1 VIVQKRPSRL
11 LILPFLL
18 PTIAGCAGTQP
29 VAYTGISSASMLRS
43 NPKDDGHIPLVYAA
57 PGVDLGRYSTAV
69 IDPVAIYNGPDQQ
82 FGDTSL
88 EDKKAIADYAQQ
100 QFAKKVASRF
110 KIVSDAGTATLRL
123 HLTLTGIE
131 TSAPVLSTVTKVLPI
146 SLVANTVQTVR
157 GKEGMFTGSVSFSV
171 EIFDSATNRLL
182 LAYVSKQFPWAED
195 VTASFGPLD
204 AARAGIRNGADDLLT
219 ELAQAPNVRNRS

>member
-1 VIVQKRPSRL
+1 
-11 LILPFLL
+11 
-18 PTIAGCAGTQP
+18 
-29 VAYTGISSASMLRS
+29 MLRS
-43 NPKDDGHIPLVYAA
+43 NPKDDGHIPLIYAA

-69 IDPVAIYNGPDQQ
+69 IDPVVVYNGPDQQ

-88 EDKKAIADYAQQ
+88 EDEKAIAGYAQQ
-100 QFAKKVASRF
+100 QFAKRVASRF
-110 KIVSDAGTATLRL
+110 KIVSDASTATLRL
-123 HLTLTGIE
+123 HLILTGIE

-146 SLVANTVQTVR
+146 SLVANTVQTAR
-157 GKEGMFTGSVSFSV
+157 GKGGMFTGSVSFSV
-171 EIFDSATNRLL
+171 EIFDSATNQLL

-195 VTASFGPLD
+195 LTASFGTLD